1 MVADGGGEEQRQ
13 PAQRIDPRRWR
24 GASEEISQSIC
35 YTAEEVAPAG
45 RPVGIECGRELR
57 SCGKVLKIHLA
68 VFLFDAEMVPPRTKD
83 SLYLSENR
91 QRVLNSLVLREY
103 DSWKVN
109 WRNPKIEA

>member
-1 MVADGGGEEQRQ
+1 MISRRQGGVVAIRRMVTDEGGEEQRQ

-45 RPVGIECGRELR
+45 RLVGIECGRELR
-57 SCGKVLKIHLA
+57 SCGKVLKIHPA

-91 QRVLNSLVLREY
+91 QCIKFSCLERV
-103 DSWKVN
+103 
-109 WRNPKIEA
+109 

>member
-1 MVADGGGEEQRQ
+1 MGGGEEQRQ

-35 YTAEEVAPAG
+35 YTAEEVAPAA

-68 VFLFDAEMVPPRTKD
+68 VFLSDAALTRKWRRRGRRTPYT
-83 SLYLSENR
+83 SRRTGSGY
-91 QRVLNSLVLREY
+91 
-103 DSWKVN
+103 
-109 WRNPKIEA
+109 